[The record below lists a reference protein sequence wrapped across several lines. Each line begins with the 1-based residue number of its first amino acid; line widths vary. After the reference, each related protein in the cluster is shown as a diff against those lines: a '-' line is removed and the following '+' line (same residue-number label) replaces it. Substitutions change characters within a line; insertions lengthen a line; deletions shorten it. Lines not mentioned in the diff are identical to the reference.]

1 LPRAEDVRVFPAL
14 QGANGP
20 VGGTRWVG
28 LVDGVADGLAV
39 ALGEGLVVS
48 EGLGVGAA
56 TAGPEKNETDRDVT
70 AMSAVEIL
78 RYVVTA

>member
-14 QGANGP
+14 QGVNGP

-28 LVDGVADGLAV
+28 LADGVAEEAGLAV

-56 TAGPEKNETDRDVT
+56 TAGPEKNATERAVA

-78 RYVVTA
+78 R

>member
-1 LPRAEDVRVFPAL
+1 MIVFPAL

-20 VGGTRWVG
+20 VGGIRWVG
-28 LVDGVADGLAV
+28 LGDGVAEEVGV
-39 ALGEGLVVS
+39 AEVLGDGLVVS

-56 TAGPEKNETDRDVT
+56 TAGNEKSATDRDVT

-78 RYVVTA
+78 R

>member
-1 LPRAEDVRVFPAL
+1 
-14 QGANGP
+14 
-20 VGGTRWVG
+20 VGGTRRVG
-28 LVDGVADGLAV
+28 VGDGVPEETGLAV

-56 TAGPEKNETDRDVT
+56 TAGPEKNATDRDVT

-78 RYVVTA
+78 R

>member
-1 LPRAEDVRVFPAL
+1 
-14 QGANGP
+14 
-20 VGGTRWVG
+20 
-28 LVDGVADGLAV
+28 V

-56 TAGPEKNETDRDVT
+56 TAGPEKNATDRDVT

>member
-1 LPRAEDVRVFPAL
+1 MRAFPAL
-14 QGANGP
+14 HGVNGP

-28 LVDGVADGLAV
+28 VGDGVADAVGLAEAV
-39 ALGEGLVVS
+39 GEGLVVS

-56 TAGPEKNETDRDVT
+56 TAGPEKNATDRDVT

-78 RYVVTA
+78 R